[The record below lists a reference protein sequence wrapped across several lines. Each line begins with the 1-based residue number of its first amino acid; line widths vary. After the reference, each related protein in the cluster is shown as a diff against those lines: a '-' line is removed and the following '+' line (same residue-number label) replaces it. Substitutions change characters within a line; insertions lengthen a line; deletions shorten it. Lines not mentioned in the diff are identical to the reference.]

1 MNIWSEMKIKCVAY
15 EHAEDTPA
23 SNSRWKSVERNGR
36 MYLMVL
42 KIYRGLRQEKGDV
55 MNINCSDSIL

>member
-1 MNIWSEMKIKCVAY
+1 MRIKCIAY

-23 SNSRWKSVERNGR
+23 SNSWWKSVERNGR

-42 KIYRGLRQEKGDV
+42 KIYRELRQEKGDV
-55 MNINCSDSIL
+55 MSINCSDSIL